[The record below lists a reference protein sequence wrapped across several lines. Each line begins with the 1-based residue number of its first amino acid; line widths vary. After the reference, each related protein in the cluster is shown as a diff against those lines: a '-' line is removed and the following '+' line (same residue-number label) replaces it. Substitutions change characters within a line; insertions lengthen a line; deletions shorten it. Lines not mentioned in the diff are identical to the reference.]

1 MSALAAYP
9 PDGYTARLLIPMSL
23 QPLGSLPIVLAQAAS
38 GTGGANILF
47 FVALFA
53 IMYFVLIRPQQKQAK
68 EQQTMIAALKK
79 GDDVITSS
87 GILGKVFSVEE
98 KLVTVEIATGVKV
111 RMLKSSVQG
120 KVTVEPRG
128 EKAGDKT
135 DSSEAKKEEK

>member
-1 MSALAAYP
+1 
-9 PDGYTARLLIPMSL
+9 MSL
-23 QPLGSLPIVLAQAAS
+23 STLPVVFAQAAGGGS
-38 GTGGANILF
+38 GLMNIVF
-47 FVALFA
+47 FGALFA

-87 GILGKVFSVEE
+87 GILGKIFSVDE
-98 KLVTVEIATGVKV
+98 KVVTLEVGSGMKL

-120 KVTVEPRG
+120 KVTIEPPG
-128 EKAGDKT
+128 KT